1 MDVLKP
7 QLIYVDGRSYRKNPT
22 QQRETAPYV
31 EEDEYF
37 ESGNSFHL

>member
-7 QLIYVDGRSYRKNPT
+7 QLIHIDGRCYRKNPT
-22 QQRETAPYV
+22 QQNETEPYV

-37 ESGNSFHL
+37 EPGN